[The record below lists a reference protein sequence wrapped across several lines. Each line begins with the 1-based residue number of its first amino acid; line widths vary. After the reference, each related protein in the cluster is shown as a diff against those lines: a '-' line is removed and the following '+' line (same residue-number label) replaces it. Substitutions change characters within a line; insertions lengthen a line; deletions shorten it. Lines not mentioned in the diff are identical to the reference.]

1 MDGHREAFHTM
12 ATIKQ
17 INANRLNSQKSTG
30 PRSVEGK
37 LRSSQNALKSGID
50 AESLII
56 LGEDR
61 AALES
66 LTQEYVE
73 RFHPTTPEQRH
84 YVDTLIRDDWQ
95 LRRLAKVDAQIWE
108 RELTLPLK
116 HEDNAPHGRAYAS
129 GSTTFFRLQRRMDCA
144 ERSYQRALRELQ
156 RLEAIEEVVGRPF
169 RLPPSF
175 CSASNQD
182 ASSLSSACV
191 AQVPDLRPQIGF
203 VPQKSAEPI
212 FSLAPLSQDLTRALG
227 PYTLTP
233 AHLFETPSRGL
244 PK

>member
-1 MDGHREAFHTM
+1 M

-17 INANRLNSQKSTG
+17 IEANRLNAQKSTG

-37 LRSSQNALKSGID
+37 ARSSQNALKSGID

-61 AALES
+61 AALET

-84 YVDTLIRDDWQ
+84 FVDILIRDDWQ
-95 LRRLAKVDAQIWE
+95 LRRLAKVDTQVWE
-108 RELTLPLK
+108 YELAWPLK
-116 HEDNAPHGRAYAS
+116 RDENAPHGRAYAS
-129 GSTTFFRLQRRMDCA
+129 GSNIFSRLQRRIDSL

-156 RLEAIEEVVGRPF
+156 AIEEEVGRPF
-169 RLPPSF
+169 RLQPSF

-182 ASSLSSACV
+182 SSS
-191 AQVPDLRPQIGF
+191 AQVPDLRPPQIGF
-203 VPQKSAEPI
+203 VPQKSAEP
-212 FSLAPLSQDLTRALG
+212 SAEPLDPTILSSRDLTRDSITTLS
-227 PYTLTP
+227 PDTLTP
-233 AHLFETPSRGL
+233 ANVFDTPSPGI

>member
-1 MDGHREAFHTM
+1 M

-17 INANRLNSQKSTG
+17 IDANRLNAQKSTG

-37 LRSSQNALKSGID
+37 ARSSQNALKSGID

-61 AALES
+61 AALEA

-95 LRRLAKVDAQIWE
+95 LRRLAKVDTQLWE
-108 RELTLPLK
+108 YELAFPLK
-116 HEDNAPHGRAYAS
+116 RDENAPHGRAYAS
-129 GSTTFFRLQRRMDCA
+129 GSTTFFRLQRRMDSV

-156 RLEAIEEVVGRPF
+156 RLEAMEEEVEQGHA
-169 RLPPSF
+169 LPPK
-175 CSASNQD
+175 
-182 ASSLSSACV
+182 
-191 AQVPDLRPQIGF
+191 IGF
-203 VPQKSAEPI
+203 VPKKSAEPVG
-212 FSLAPLSQDLTRALG
+212 PLSS
-227 PYTLTP
+227 
-233 AHLFETPSRGL
+233 PS
-244 PK
+244 PSVVI

>member
-1 MDGHREAFHTM
+1 LKVIRRIITAM

-17 INANRLNSQKSTG
+17 IEANRLNSQKSTG

-37 LRSSQNALKSGID
+37 ARSSQNALKSGID

-56 LGEDR
+56 HGEDR
-61 AALES
+61 AALEA

-84 YVDTLIRDDWQ
+84 YVDTLIRNDWQ

-108 RELTLPLK
+108 RELISPLK
-116 HEDNAPHGRAYAS
+116 YEENAPHGRAYGS

-156 RLEAIEEVVGRPF
+156 AIEVGRPF
-169 RLPPSF
+169 RLQPSF

-182 ASSLSSACV
+182 SSSPCA
-191 AQVPDLRPQIGF
+191 AQVPDLRPPQIGF
-203 VPQKSAEPI
+203 VPHKSAQP
-212 FSLAPLSQDLTRALG
+212 SAHPLDPTILYFTPPSRDLTQDS
-227 PYTLTP
+227 YTLTP
-233 AHLFETPSRGL
+233 PHLFETPSRRF

>member
-1 MDGHREAFHTM
+1 M

-17 INANRLNSQKSTG
+17 IQANRLNSQKSTG

-50 AESLII
+50 AESLLI

-61 AALES
+61 AALET
-66 LTQEYVE
+66 LTQEYLD

-84 YVDTLIRDDWQ
+84 FVDILIRDDWQ
-95 LRRLAKVDAQIWE
+95 LRRLAKVDTQVWE
-108 RELTLPLK
+108 RELASPLK
-116 HEDNAPHGRAYAS
+116 YNENAPHGRAYAS
-129 GSTTFFRLQRRMDCA
+129 GSTIFFRLQRRIDSA

-156 RLEAIEEVVGRPF
+156 H
-169 RLPPSF
+169 LP
-175 CSASNQD
+175 SAHVAQP
-182 ASSLSSACV
+182 SACVKQVPDV
-191 AQVPDLRPQIGF
+191 AQVPDLRLSLAPQAKIGF

-212 FSLAPLSQDLTRALG
+212 FSCAPPSKDLITTLG
-227 PYTLTP
+227 PYTLPP
-233 AHLFETPSRGL
+233 AHFFETPSRGI

>member
-1 MDGHREAFHTM
+1 MVSRRHFTAM

-17 INANRLNSQKSTG
+17 IEANRLNSQKSTG

-61 AALES
+61 AALEA

-84 YVDTLIRDDWQ
+84 FVDILIRDDWQ

-108 RELTLPLK
+108 YELAFPLK
-116 HEDNAPHGRAYAS
+116 RDENAPHGRAYAS
-129 GSTTFFRLQRRMDCA
+129 GSTIFFRLQRRIDSL

-156 RLEAIEEVVGRPF
+156 RLQAMEEA
-169 RLPPSF
+169 
-175 CSASNQD
+175 
-182 ASSLSSACV
+182 
-191 AQVPDLRPQIGF
+191 AQVPDPRPSRIGF
-203 VPQKSAEPI
+203 VPQKSAQPI
-212 FSLAPLSQDLTRALG
+212 FSLAPPAQDLTRTLG

-233 AHLFETPSRGL
+233 AHVFETKPRCI

>member
-1 MDGHREAFHTM
+1 M

-17 INANRLNSQKSTG
+17 IQANRLNSQKSTG

-56 LGEDR
+56 HGEDR
-61 AALES
+61 AALET

-84 YVDTLIRDDWQ
+84 FVDILIRDDWQ
-95 LRRLAKVDAQIWE
+95 LRRLAKVDTQIWE
-108 RELTLPLK
+108 YELTWPLK
-116 HEDNAPHGRAYAS
+116 HDENAPHGRAYAS
-129 GSTTFFRLQRRMDCA
+129 GSTTFFRLQRRIDSL

-156 RLEAIEEVVGRPF
+156 RLQDMEE
-169 RLPPSF
+169 
-175 CSASNQD
+175 
-182 ASSLSSACV
+182 V
-191 AQVPDLRPQIGF
+191 AQVPDLRPPKIGF
-203 VPQKSAEPI
+203 VPQKTAQPFDPTI
-212 FSLAPLSQDLTRALG
+212 LYFAPPSRDLTRDT
-227 PYTLTP
+227 YTLTP
-233 AHLFETPSRGL
+233 PHLFETPSRGF

>member
-1 MDGHREAFHTM
+1 M

-17 INANRLNSQKSTG
+17 IEANRLNSQKSTG

-61 AALES
+61 VALEI

-84 YVDTLIRDDWQ
+84 FVDILIRDDWQ
-95 LRRLAKVDAQIWE
+95 LRRLAKVDTQIWE
-108 RELTLPLK
+108 RELISPLK
-116 HEDNAPHGRAYAS
+116 YDQNAPHGVAYAC

-156 RLEAIEEVVGRPF
+156 RIQAMEEEV
-169 RLPPSF
+169 
-175 CSASNQD
+175 AQ
-182 ASSLSSACV
+182 ASACD
-191 AQVPDLRPQIGF
+191 ALRPPQIGF
-203 VPQKSAEPI
+203 VPHKSAQPSAQP
-212 FSLAPLSQDLTRALG
+212 FNPTLLSFTPPSRDLTQDT
-227 PYTLTP
+227 YTITP
-233 AHLFETPSRGL
+233 VHLFETPSRRI

>member
-1 MDGHREAFHTM
+1 M

-17 INANRLNSQKSTG
+17 IEANRLNAQKSTG

-61 AALES
+61 AALET

-84 YVDTLIRDDWQ
+84 FVDILIRDDWQ
-95 LRRLAKVDAQIWE
+95 LRRLAKVDTQIWE
-108 RELTLPLK
+108 RELISPLK
-116 HEDNAPHGRAYAS
+116 YDQNAPLGSAYAC
-129 GSTTFFRLQRRMDCA
+129 GATTFFRLQRRMDSA

-156 RLEAIEEVVGRPF
+156 RLQSIEEVAQ
-169 RLPPSF
+169 SH
-175 CSASNQD
+175 A
-182 ASSLSSACV
+182 V
-191 AQVPDLRPQIGF
+191 AQVPDLRPPQIGF
-203 VPQKSAEPI
+203 VPQKSAEPLDPTILPPI
-212 FSLAPLSQDLTRALG
+212 FSLASPSRELD
-227 PYTLTP
+227 PNTLTS
-233 AHLFETPSRGL
+233 ANVLETPSPGI